1 MELLASGGAGQATCR
16 WLKLAARTVAR
27 LRSCD
32 AARACVVHRMPGLSW
47 GPLGTT
53 GDHWGPLGTTGDHWG
68 WYGNG
73 ADAGGRGG
81 TVGDGGGWRAVNRGT
96 VTSRLMSILCTHV

>member
-53 GDHWGPLGTTGDHWG
+53 GDAGRMLGDGMG

-81 TVGDGGGWRAVNRGT
+81 TVGDGGGWRADHRGT

>member
-53 GDHWGPLGTTGDHWG
+53 GDAGRMLGDGMAMVRTL
-68 WYGNG
+68 
-73 ADAGGRGG
+73 
-81 TVGDGGGWRAVNRGT
+81 GDGGGPWGT
-96 VTSRLMSILCTHV
+96 AGDGGQTTVERLRHD

>member
-1 MELLASGGAGQATCR
+1 MELLASVGAWQATCR

-53 GDHWGPLGTTGDHWG
+53 GDAGRMLGDGMAMVRTL
-68 WYGNG
+68 
-73 ADAGGRGG
+73 
-81 TVGDGGGWRAVNRGT
+81 GDGGGPWGT
-96 VTSRLMSILCTHV
+96 AGDGGQTTVERLRHD